1 MGRLRSEG
9 TGFPSQ
15 LRHWLRALNL
25 GQVFG
30 LVCTPVSSQES
41 GGHLASAG
49 PMVGVWPSL
58 CPPNAISFTDQ
69 GPLPATLMGDAAS
82 ICCHGYQHPAG
93 PPTRHLMEGLWWAP
107 GGGPVWEGLPR
118 GSPPH
123 SQLSPGRGQGLPSL
137 THSSRQPAL
146 HRGRPGPRRVRPGQ
160 GCRNLG
166 SAPGSPP
173 QLPATPI
180 REALSSL
187 PNSRNF
193 VLSLLPFP
201 HGRRGSERLRG
212 LLHPT
217 PSTGPRGGLPTQSP
231 RSAGSAPA
239 LALGT
244 LPGNDCHRPGPPLPP
259 GPPCPRL
266 GLLGRQPACLSLQPP
281 PPSSPHFTGEE
292 PGSCPGRWGEE
303 GKAPASQPHRP
314 PHPDPP

>member
-49 PMVGVWPSL
+49 PTVGVWPSL
-58 CPPNAISFTDQ
+58 CPPNAISCTDQ

-146 HRGRPGPRRVRPGQ
+146 HRGRPGPRRGPSRSRLQEPG
-160 GCRNLG
+160 LG
-166 SAPGSPP
+166 SRVPSPTSSHSHPGST
-173 QLPATPI
+173 QLPSQFT
-180 REALSSL
+180 EL
-187 PNSRNF
+187 
-193 VLSLLPFP
+193 
-201 HGRRGSERLRG
+201 GSF
-212 LLHPT
+212 
-217 PSTGPRGGLPTQSP
+217 
-231 RSAGSAPA
+231 
-239 LALGT
+239 
-244 LPGNDCHRPGPPLPP
+244 
-259 GPPCPRL
+259 
-266 GLLGRQPACLSLQPP
+266 
-281 PPSSPHFTGEE
+281 PPSF
-292 PGSCPGRWGEE
+292 
-303 GKAPASQPHRP
+303 PARAQGQ
-314 PHPDPP
+314 